1 VTASPTLPPSFEELD
16 HAQRRRVFLRSG
28 LRIVLTITLMLA
40 LYAALPAAS
49 KTGFRVL
56 AELIAGLLLFMA
68 LLGWQ
73 VRSILDADH
82 PEIRAIEAVAMTAP
96 TLVVVFAFIYLSLS
110 HASPSDFTQR
120 LDHISAMYFTVTVVA
135 TVGFGDI
142 VAKTDPARLLVTIQ
156 MVLDIGVFVG
166 IVRAIVWA
174 GRIGVR
180 RQQEAREGPRVDV
193 TPDG

>member
-1 VTASPTLPPSFEELD
+1 MIPTSFEELD
-16 HAQRRRVFLRSG
+16 ARGRRHLFVRSG
-28 LRIVLTITLMLA
+28 LRIVVAILLLLG

-49 KTGFRVL
+49 HTGTRVVL
-56 AELIAGLLLFMA
+56 ELIVGLLVFMA

-82 PEIRAIEAVAMTAP
+82 PELRAIEAVAMTAP
-96 TLVVVFAFIYLSLS
+96 TLIIVFAFTYLSLS
-110 HASPSDFTQR
+110 HSNPSDFSER

-142 VAKTDPARLLVTIQ
+142 VAKTDLARLLVTIQ

-174 GRIGVR
+174 GRVGVR
-180 RQQEAREGPRVDV
+180 RQHEARVGPSAD
-193 TPDG
+193 PG